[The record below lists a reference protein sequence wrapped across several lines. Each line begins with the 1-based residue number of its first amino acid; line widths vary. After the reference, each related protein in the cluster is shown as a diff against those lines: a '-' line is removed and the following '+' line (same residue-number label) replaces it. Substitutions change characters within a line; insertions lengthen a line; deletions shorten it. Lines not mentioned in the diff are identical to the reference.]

1 MCLCVRMCVCMCVYV
16 CMYVCMCVCMCV
28 CIFACV
34 CMYACVRMYVCV
46 LACVYY
52 MYNIQKLVSKLLMEF
67 LITDFA
73 KVFEVV
79 IIMLHNSFT

>member
-1 MCLCVRMCVCMCVYV
+1 MCLCVRMCVCMCVY
-16 CMYVCMCVCMCV
+16 MYVCMCVCACV
-28 CIFACV
+28 CVSLHV
-34 CMYACVRMYVCV
+34 CMYACVCMYVCV
-46 LACVYY
+46 YY
-52 MYNIQKLVSKLLMEF
+52 MCDIQKLVSKPLMEF